1 MNQVENYF
9 ERVAN
14 DIKEKAPLYL
24 KMSHQIHEK
33 PELGNEEQFACQL
46 LTNLLKEEGFEV
58 EIDIATHPTGFIA
71 RKKSQKEGPSIGI
84 LVEYDAL
91 RGLGHACGH
100 NIIAMMSIG
109 ASLAISS
116 VLDELGGKVVVYGT
130 PAEEGGPH
138 GNAKESYVQ
147 EHLFDEVD
155 VCMMIH
161 PFHTTAPT
169 QPTLAIVKPEF
180 KFFGRPS
187 HAGAAPEKGINALD
201 AMLLFY
207 SGINAMR
214 QQMPPRVLIHGII
227 TNGGE
232 APNIIPA
239 YTKASFYIRAPKSDL
254 CDIYKEKILKIGQ
267 GAALATGC
275 RFKYD
280 DSLNRVR
287 EMFIIPSF
295 ENLFI
300 EEANRLGLEVK
311 TKDCKSIGSTDA
323 GNVSQVVPTI
333 HPTIKICN
341 DSITIHTE
349 EFKQAAKSEAGD
361 QAIIDGAII
370 LARIAVRLLTDDDC
384 LKMIKEEFQ
393 KIKEAHLS
401 EVIEERG

>member
-1 MNQVENYF
+1 M
-9 ERVAN
+9 
-14 DIKEKAPLYL
+14 
-24 KMSHQIHEK
+24 
-33 PELGNEEQFACQL
+33 G
-46 LTNLLKEEGFEV
+46 
-58 EIDIATHPTGFIA
+58 IA
-71 RKKSQKEGPSIGI
+71 
-84 LVEYDAL
+84 
-91 RGLGHACGH
+91 
-100 NIIAMMSIG
+100 
-109 ASLAISS
+109 
-116 VLDELGGKVVVYGT
+116 
-130 PAEEGGPH
+130 
-138 GNAKESYVQ
+138 
-147 EHLFDEVD
+147 
-155 VCMMIH
+155 
-161 PFHTTAPT
+161 
-169 QPTLAIVKPEF
+169 
-180 KFFGRPS
+180 
-187 HAGAAPEKGINALD
+187 
-201 AMLLFY
+201 
-207 SGINAMR
+207 
-214 QQMPPRVLIHGII
+214 
-227 TNGGE
+227 
-232 APNIIPA
+232 
-239 YTKASFYIRAPKSDL
+239 
-254 CDIYKEKILKIGQ
+254 

>member
-169 QPTLAIVKPEF
+169 QPTLAIVKSEF
-180 KFFGRPS
+180 EFFGRPS

-232 APNIIPA
+232 APNI
-239 YTKASFYIRAPKSDL
+239 
-254 CDIYKEKILKIGQ
+254 IGQ